1 VKVSIV
7 IPVYN
12 ELTTVREVLL
22 RVLGAPLPSGC
33 SREVI
38 VVDDGSNDGTGALLA
53 EFEAR
58 LVVAYQS
65 GHVGKGAALRAGIAR
80 ATGDVILVQ
89 DGDLEYDPADYP
101 RLVGPIVDGV
111 SDVVYGSRFREAS
124 WVRGMRPANWL
135 ANRILVRAANL
146 LTGAGITDEATA
158 YKAFRA
164 TVLRRLTLRCARF
177 EFCPEVTAKVRRL
190 GYDIHEVPVAYRPRS
205 VRQGKKVRW
214 YDAVHALWTLVKY
227 RFAPMNVITGV
238 DRQGSV
244 RGFRVRAADSDAR
257 P

>member
-12 ELTTVREVLL
+12 ELTTVREVLE
-22 RVLGAPLPSGC
+22 RVIDSPLPPGC
-33 SREVI
+33 SREII
-38 VVDDGSNDGTGALLA
+38 VVDDGSNDGTGELLA
-53 EFEAR
+53 EFETR
-58 LVVAYQS
+58 LVVAYQAE
-65 GHVGKGAALRAGIAR
+65 HVGKGAALRVGIAR

-89 DGDLEYDPADYP
+89 DADLEYDPADYP
-101 RLVGPIVDGV
+101 RLLRPILDGL

-124 WVRGMRPANWL
+124 WVRGMRPGNWL
-135 ANRILVRAANL
+135 ANRILARAANL
-146 LTGAGITDEATA
+146 VTGAGITDEATA

-164 TVLRRLTLRCARF
+164 TVLRRLTLKCVRF

-190 GYDIHEVPVAYRPRS
+190 GYGIHEVPVAYRPRS

-227 RFAPMNVITGV
+227 GVAPMTVITGV
-238 DRQGSV
+238 DVQTSV
-244 RGFRVRAADSDAR
+244 RGFPVRAADSDAR